1 MDANRALSQLSYRP
15 KSTLFMQK
23 KLRILDFSN
32 IRFSWESPTNR
43 TGKRGTENR
52 VGCVSTMDANAAL
65 SQLSY
70 EPKSA
75 LFIQKKLRILDFW
88 NIRFSGGVQQIGQEN
103 GEQKIGSDM
112 SHYGCE
118 PNALPTELQAQLF
131 PKLRGH
137 EKSLGSRSSKAFL
150 CPGGDKRDRTADLLN
165 AIQALSQLS
174 YTPVSGVPHQNSD
187 YNSKAGGKCQEV
199 FSEILQENERG
210 RRSAKIGA
218 QIAGKAPS
226 EGPRRAFCGLN
237 TGPKGPAISVRG
249 PGGPSGGP

>member
-1 MDANRALSQLSYRP
+1 MR
-15 KSTLFMQK
+15 K

-32 IRFSWESPTNR
+32 IRFSGESPTNQ
-43 TGKRGTENR
+43 TGKQGTE
-52 VGCVSTMDANAAL
+52 
-65 SQLSY
+65 
-70 EPKSA
+70 
-75 LFIQKKLRILDFW
+75 
-88 NIRFSGGVQQIGQEN
+88 
-103 GEQKIGSDM
+103 IGSDV
-112 SHYGCE
+112 SRYGCE
-118 PNALPTELQAQLF
+118 PNALPAELQAQLF

-237 TGPKGPAISVRG
+237 TGPKGPAISARG